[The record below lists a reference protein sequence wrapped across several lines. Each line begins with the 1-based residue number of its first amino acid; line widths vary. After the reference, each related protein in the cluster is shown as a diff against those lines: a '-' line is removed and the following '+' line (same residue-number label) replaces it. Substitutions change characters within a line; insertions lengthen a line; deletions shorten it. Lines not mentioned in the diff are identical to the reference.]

1 MEKRNKLSHAPQEPD
16 FYETGSTRPPKSR
29 GGLVAF
35 LLILVIFLGGV
46 SSALGLLN
54 IQLLSQ
60 QTNAPDPSSP
70 VMLYPSNAGTTETTI
85 GATQAT
91 VPLPSGKVEL
101 ELDQSP
107 ESVEN
112 VPQKGGLS
120 LQAIYSG
127 AIDSVVSISCTLEDG
142 SSSGTGVVL
151 SKNGY
156 IVTNAHVVEDA
167 ASIQVRLTDDRVLP
181 ANIVGADIVSD
192 LAVLIVN
199 ASDLSPADF
208 GDSSALRV
216 GDAVAAIGDPF
227 GADFR
232 GTMTDGIV
240 SAINQDISVSGR
252 PMTLI
257 QTNAVLNSGN
267 SGGPLLNCYGQV
279 IGINTMKIGAFT
291 DNDGVEGIGFAI
303 PSTTVKEIVDQ
314 LICQGFVDGRP
325 SLGIQGQEVSY
336 YYQKFYHLPAGVLI
350 TEVQRGGSAHTAGL
364 RIGDII
370 LGLNGIRVSD
380 MDTLATALYACAA
393 GESVTLSIYRTGI
406 QQNVT
411 LTLGEANG

>member
-1 MEKRNKLSHAPQEPD
+1 MDEHNNFPQKDREPD
-16 FYETGSTRPPKSR
+16 YYETGSTRPPKSH
-29 GGLVAF
+29 GGLIAF

-70 VMLYPSNAGTTETTI
+70 VMLYPSNAGTAENTT
-85 GATQAT
+85 GTTQST
-91 VPLPSGKVEL
+91 VPLPTGKVEL
-101 ELDQSP
+101 ELDKSP

-112 VPQKGGLS
+112 VPQEGGLS
-120 LQAIYSG
+120 LQAIYAG
-127 AIDSVVSISCTLEDG
+127 TIDSVVSISCTVEG
-142 SSSGTGVVL
+142 GTRSGTGVIL
-151 SKNGY
+151 SENGY
-156 IVTNAHVVEDA
+156 IVTNTHVVEDA
-167 ASIQVRLTDDRVLP
+167 ASIQVRLTDDRMLP
-181 ANIVGADIVSD
+181 ANVVGADVVSD

-216 GDAVAAIGDPF
+216 GDTVVAIGDPL
-227 GADFR
+227 GTEVR

-240 SAINQDISVSGR
+240 SAINREVSVSGR
-252 PMTLI
+252 TMTLI
-257 QTNAVLNSGN
+257 QTNAALNSGN

-370 LGLNGIRVSD
+370 LGLNGTRVSD